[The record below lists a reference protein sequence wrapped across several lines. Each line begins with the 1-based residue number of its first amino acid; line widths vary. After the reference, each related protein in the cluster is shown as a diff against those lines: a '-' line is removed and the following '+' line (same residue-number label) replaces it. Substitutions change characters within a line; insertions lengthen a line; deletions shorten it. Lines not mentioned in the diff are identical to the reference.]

1 MGTLECAFTNSPAPG
16 RGPAVSMLPMT
27 LSTLH
32 AFLVGPSAVRL
43 HAPQAPH
50 ARHAPVVART
60 LNFVATLEVKTSPF
74 AASSPSVGEWFA
86 SEEALKILMSQ
97 AESARRL
104 TLDEKQQRWLVTTP
118 CETWASNTPHASSQ
132 FLTPVLC
139 SSGSSFPAWSHG
151 PRRSW

>member
-1 MGTLECAFTNSPAPG
+1 MYVH
-16 RGPAVSMLPMT
+16 AVVA
-27 LSTLH
+27 LSTIH

-86 SEEALKILMSQ
+86 SEEALTILMSQ

-104 TLDEKQQRWLVTTP
+104 TVDEKQQRWLVTTP
-118 CETWASNTPHASSQ
+118 C
-132 FLTPVLC
+132 V
-139 SSGSSFPAWSHG
+139 SGAWKLARCQPA
-151 PRRSW
+151 RFAD